1 MVPQGA
7 TWDTP
12 SENAVW
18 ASAAP
23 HDEAVSASGLGCS
36 SSITT
41 FGGTG
46 RLGSSSGLVSLFTS
60 VVDSVVDSTE
70 NSCAVVSDVSSS
82 QEAKE
87 KLMKAALAA
96 MLIRL
101 IRPRWA
107 DDLGIRYCFHI
118 EAVDERSKGNTL
130 RCSGGRESTQQKGS
144 DRELSAESGLA
155 GVREIRVVI
164 EGTGIAAVLGLE
176 LADLVHVVAGF
187 VDDGIDRAAFSAA
200 AQGTTCTA
208 LDDLG
213 AWVLLVYSVGLRN
226 RISCRRDDDRF
237 HDEHVATIAFAI
249 PIIFGRKFL
258 LGGNRLVADFGGWRC
273 LRVAELELV
282 GQLPRGTCLVQF
294 SLVVALI
301 DGVSSRIVGPVQLP
315 LIIGPVEQSI
325 I

>member
-1 MVPQGA
+1 MVPHGA

-46 RLGSSSGLVSLFTS
+46 RVGSSSVAAESVGDSSGLVSLFTS

-87 KLMKAALAA
+87 KLMRAALAA
-96 MLIRL
+96 MLIC
-101 IRPRWA
+101 PRWA

-118 EAVDERSKGNTL
+118 EAVDERSKGCTL
-130 RCSGGRESTQQKGS
+130 RCSGCRESTQQKGS

-176 LADLVHVVAGF
+176 LADLVHAVTGF

-200 AQGTTCTA
+200 AQGTTRAA

-213 AWVLLVYSVGLRN
+213 AWVLLVHSVGLRN

-237 HDEHVATIAFAI
+237 RDEHIAAVAFAV

-258 LGGNRLVADFGGWRC
+258 LGGN
-273 LRVAELELV
+273 
-282 GQLPRGTCLVQF
+282 
-294 SLVVALI
+294 
-301 DGVSSRIVGPVQLP
+301 GPVANLWS
-315 LIIGPVEQSI
+315 LRLL
-325 I
+325 

>member
-23 HDEAVSASGLGCS
+23 HDEVVSASGLGCS

-46 RLGSSSGLVSLFTS
+46 RVGSSSVAAESVGDSSGLASLLSS
-60 VVDSVVDSTE
+60 VADIVADSTE
-70 NSCAVVSDVSSS
+70 NPCAVVSDVSSS

-87 KLMKAALAA
+87 KLMRARLVA
-96 MLIRL
+96 MPIRL
-101 IRPRWA
+101 IRPRRA

-118 EAVDERSKGNTL
+118 EAVDERSNGRTL

-144 DRELSAESGLA
+144 DRELNAESGLA

-164 EGTGIAAVLGLE
+164 EGTGIAAVLSLE
-176 LADLVHVVAGF
+176 LADLVHAVAGF

-200 AQGTTCTA
+200 AQGTTCAA
-208 LDDLG
+208 LDDFG
-213 AWVLLVYSVGLRN
+213 AWVLFVHLVGFRN
-226 RISCRRDDDRF
+226 RISCRRDDD
-237 HDEHVATIAFAI
+237 HPA
-249 PIIFGRKFL
+249 
-258 LGGNRLVADFGGWRC
+258 GN
-273 LRVAELELV
+273 
-282 GQLPRGTCLVQF
+282 
-294 SLVVALI
+294 
-301 DGVSSRIVGPVQLP
+301 
-315 LIIGPVEQSI
+315 
-325 I
+325 